1 MLVLT
6 LSCSTH
12 GDADHEAVSRGAIAR
27 TRLNAGLADYDCE
40 LVLEAGKP
48 PVKAQLVNYPRF
60 AEPLALFVAR
70 AIEQVLAH
78 RRDVCLTAPQGHGA
92 LQIDLNRTHLQRV
105 QWALRDGTLLVD
117 GLSVRTP
124 PGAPHWQVAQFALC
138 LQQTGG
144 ILMPPTPAPLRP
156 PILLHDGVPYCRLS
170 DVPEEARQA
179 YRKRHALS
187 TCPLVPGCADACYPW
202 DLHGFLGC

>member
-1 MLVLT
+1 
-6 LSCSTH
+6 
-12 GDADHEAVSRGAIAR
+12 
-27 TRLNAGLADYDCE
+27 
-40 LVLEAGKP
+40 
-48 PVKAQLVNYPRF
+48 
-60 AEPLALFVAR
+60 
-70 AIEQVLAH
+70 
-78 RRDVCLTAPQGHGA
+78 

-124 PGAPHWQVAQFALC
+124 SGASHWQVAQWALC
-138 LQQTGG
+138 IQQTEG
-144 ILMPPTPAPLRP
+144 ILMPPMPAPLRP

-170 DVPEEARQA
+170 DVPEEARHA